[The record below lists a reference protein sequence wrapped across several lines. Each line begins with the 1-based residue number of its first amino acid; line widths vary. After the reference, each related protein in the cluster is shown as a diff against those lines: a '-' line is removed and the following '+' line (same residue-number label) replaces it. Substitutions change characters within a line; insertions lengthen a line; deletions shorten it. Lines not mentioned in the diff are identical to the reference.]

1 MGTLVGL
8 ISIKVGGIP
17 VTLGVGGGV
26 FVSGLC
32 FGWLHTRFPIF
43 GAMPQAAQWIL
54 SEFGLSAFAAVI
66 GLSAGPKAVAA
77 IHEQGVMLL
86 IVGAVVTIVPLVVAL
101 YFGRWVLKLHPVVL
115 LGALCGGQ
123 TVAAALSAVNEE
135 TESMTPVLGFT
146 VTYAISNVL
155 LAVWGPVI
163 VAFTK

>member
-1 MGTLVGL
+1 M
-8 ISIKVGGIP
+8 
-17 VTLGVGGGV
+17 
-26 FVSGLC
+26 
-32 FGWLHTRFPIF
+32 
-43 GAMPQAAQWIL
+43 
-54 SEFGLSAFAAVI
+54 I

-86 IVGAVVTIVPLVVAL
+86 IVGAVVTVVPLVVAL